1 MNSSA
6 REILF
11 RELKDTISQLNKT
24 IEQQAAQFNAVIA
37 ELQNTIE
44 QQKAQIEAQA
54 QELANNKE
62 TIEYLRGQIYGKS
75 SEKHKSVDPN
85 QLSIYDFFNEIEKES
100 DPGVPEPEV
109 QDILVKAHRRKK
121 STFKEKYKDLPVEKV
136 VHDLPE
142 DQRLCPNCGSQLE
155 RVGERYTRSEV
166 IIIPAQVKVIEH
178 YDVTYK
184 CRRCE
189 REKDEGNSD
198 LPYFFYSP
206 VPSPLIPH
214 SMASESIVA
223 MIISMKFVSSL
234 PLYRQEQLWKQ
245 EGLELSRPTMANW
258 VIFCSENYFSVIY
271 EYARREL
278 VKRRYLMADETPV
291 QVLKEPE
298 RNPETKSYMWLY
310 RSGDDGRPPI
320 LMYEYQETRKGQNA
334 ADFLEGFEGYLETD
348 GYAGYNKLGDKVTR
362 CCCWSHAR
370 RKFWEAI
377 PANQRKNPDYSLPA
391 AQGFAYIE
399 KLFDIEREINAIP
412 DFSFERRYEL
422 RLQKEKP
429 VLETFWS
436 WAEKQNP
443 IKGSKFATAI
453 GYVLRRRTELMN
465 YLQDGHCS
473 MHNNAAEHLAKS
485 FAVGRKNW
493 LFADTPKGARA
504 SAICYTMVEMAKA
517 NGLNV
522 RAYLQYLL
530 EQRPNSE
537 MSDMELS
544 KFMPWSE
551 DVRRALAN

>member
-1 MNSSA
+1 MDSSA
-6 REILF
+6 QEILF
-11 RELKDTISQLNKT
+11 RELKDTILQLNRTIDELKAT
-24 IEQQAAQFNAVIA
+24 ISALQARIEQQN
-37 ELQNTIE
+37 
-44 QQKAQIEAQA
+44 AQIASQA
-54 QELANNKE
+54 QELANNRE

-85 QLSIYDFFNEIEKES
+85 QLSIDDFFNEAEKEF
-100 DPGVPEPEV
+100 DPGVPEPDA
-109 QDILVKAHRRKK
+109 QDIIVKAHRRKK
-121 STFKEKYKDLPVEKV
+121 STVKEKYKDLPTEKV

-142 DQRLCPNCGSQLE
+142 DQKVCPNCGSKLE
-155 RVGERYTRSEV
+155 RVGERYIRSEV

-184 CRRCE
+184 CSRCE
-189 REKDEGNSD
+189 QERDEGNSD
-198 LPYFFYSP
+198 LPCFIYSP
-206 VPSPLIPH
+206 VPPPLIPH

-223 MIISMKFVSSL
+223 MIIYMKFVSSL
-234 PLYRQEQLWKQ
+234 PFYRQEQMWKQ
-245 EGLELSRPTMANW
+245 EGLCLSRPTMANW
-258 VIFCSENYFSVIY
+258 IIFCAENYFSAIY
-271 EYARREL
+271 EYARQEL
-278 VKRRYLMADETPV
+278 IHRKYLMADETTV
-291 QVLKEPE
+291 QVLKEPG
-298 RNPETKSYMWLY
+298 RDPETKSYMWLY
-310 RSGDDGRPPI
+310 RSGDDGLPPI

-348 GYAGYNKLGDKVTR
+348 GYAGYNRLGDKVTR
-362 CCCWSHAR
+362 CCCWAHAR

-399 KLFDIEREINAIP
+399 KLFNIEKGINAVS
-412 DFSFERRYEL
+412 DFSYGKRYEL

-429 VLETFWS
+429 VLEAFWS

-443 IKGSKFATAI
+443 VRGSKFDTAI
-453 GYVLRRRTELMN
+453 IYVLKRRTELMN

-473 MHNNAAEHLAKS
+473 MHNNLAEHLAKS

-493 LFADTPKGARA
+493 LFADTPKGAKA
-504 SAICYTMVEMAKA
+504 SAVCYTMVEMAKA

-530 EQRPNSE
+530 GQRPNDK

-551 DVRRALAN
+551 DTRKALAN